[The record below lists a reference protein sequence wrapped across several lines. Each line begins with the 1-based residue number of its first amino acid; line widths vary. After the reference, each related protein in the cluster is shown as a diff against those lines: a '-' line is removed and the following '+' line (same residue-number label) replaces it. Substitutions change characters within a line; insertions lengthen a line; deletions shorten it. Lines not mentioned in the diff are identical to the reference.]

1 MKNIYK
7 LTFLAIIL
15 LVTSCGKDEKQT
27 TIDSSTPI
35 TVKVAS
41 VASNNNTSF
50 LTASGKIQALNSA
63 NLSTKMMGFVNKI
76 YVKVGDKVNKGQL
89 LLSVNNTEL
98 QAKLAQVNASISEAK
113 AAYLN
118 TEKNYN
124 RFKNLFADNS
134 VSQKE
139 MDDMTANFEMA
150 KARLEAANQVKK
162 EVNAQFAYTNIKA
175 PFAGVIT
182 NKFIKE
188 GDLASPG
195 VPLIAIESIG
205 KFEVMAMVPE
215 SEISQIK
222 LGVEVIVNVKSIHKT
237 IKGKVTEISAS
248 AKNTGGQY
256 LVKVTIEKTD
266 NGILSGMFVTV
277 QFPVDTTKTA
287 SNIVLVSAEALIHK
301 GQLSGIYTISQSN
314 TALLRWLRLG
324 RTFGDQVEVL
334 SGLNADETYIVSAE
348 GKLYNG
354 VKINIQ

>member
-15 LVTSCGKDEKQT
+15 LVTSCGNDEKQIV
-27 TIDSSTPI
+27 IDNTAPI
-35 TVKVAS
+35 LVKVDS
-41 VASNNNTSF
+41 VTSNNTSF
-50 LTASGKIQALNSA
+50 LTASGKIQAINSA

-76 YVKVGDKVNKGQL
+76 YVKVGDKVKKGQL
-89 LLSVNNTEL
+89 LLAVNNTEL
-98 QAKLAQVNASISEAK
+98 QAKLAQVNASITEAK

-124 RFKNLFADNS
+124 RFKNLFAENS

-139 MDDMTANFEMA
+139 MDDMAANFKMA
-150 KARLEAANQVKK
+150 KARLDAANQIKK

-175 PFAGVIT
+175 PFTGVIT

-195 VPLIAIESIG
+195 VPLIAVESVG
-205 KFEVMAMVPE
+205 KFEVIAMVPE
-215 SEISQIK
+215 TEISKIK
-222 LGVEVIVNVKSIHKT
+222 SGVEVIVNVKSIHKT
-237 IKGKVTEISAS
+237 VKGKVTEISAS

-266 NGILSGMFVTV
+266 NKILSGMFVTV
-277 QFPVDTTKTA
+277 QFPVETTKTT
-287 SNIVLVSAEALIHK
+287 SNIVLVSTGALVHK
-301 GQLSGIYTISQSN
+301 GQLSGVYTVSQSN

-324 RTFGDQVEVL
+324 RIFGDQVEVL
-334 SGLNADETYIVSAE
+334 SGLNANETYIVSAD